1 MKDNN
6 MLRGGQLL
14 AKSFKEKGIEHVF
27 TLAGGF
33 CNPALEGFM
42 NHQIPVIN
50 CPHEQIAGH
59 LADGHTRL
67 SRKPSVCLVGP
78 EGFANA
84 IPAMMEAW
92 GERSPVI
99 FVTGSST
106 LKKQGAGGFKEIDDV
121 SIARPLTKYSASITD
136 GNRIPEFVDRAWRIA
151 TSGYPG
157 PVHLSMPVDIMF
169 SSFDESASDM
179 ERPFTRKE
187 PKTYKAW
194 PEPSAL
200 NEIIGIIKSSKKPI
214 IIGGH
219 GIWWSKNEDLLKQVG
234 DEIKIPIFNVPYHQK
249 LLNENCKAFL
259 GLADVHQYHPS
270 KFAFNES
277 DCIIMVGGRLD
288 NQMNF
293 GNPPLFPASSRLIC
307 VNGSHEEI
315 EFNRAAD
322 HLLLSDPGAFFE
334 GLLKSHNRDKFSL
347 EKDWLAKNIGERKK
361 WVTASLNNLVE
372 TTNYPAWSGGKIHPL
387 ELSLSV
393 QKCMTDED
401 ILVFDGGNTH
411 FWSEIAVNIMASNGL
426 ALSQIM
432 HPGSY
437 SMLGVGVSFA
447 LSAKRLNK
455 EKTIVLISGDGAFLS
470 GGLSIETAFQ
480 ENLPI
485 VIIIDNNGGLDCI
498 SQQQERLFKDG
509 SHFATDFRDIP
520 FHGMF
525 EGMGGYGELVT
536 HKDEIQ
542 GAVRRAID
550 SGKPAC
556 VNVKT
561 KGVISPIVAATSDKR
576 DKASIE

>member
-1 MKDNN
+1 MKDQKS
-6 MLRGGQLL
+6 LRGGQLL
-14 AKSFKEKGIEHVF
+14 AKCLKEKGVDHVF

-42 NHQIPVIN
+42 NYQMPVVN

-67 SRKPSVCLVGP
+67 TRKPTVCIVGP

-99 FVTGSST
+99 FITGSST

-121 SIARPLTKYSASITD
+121 SIAEPLTKYSASITD
-136 GNRIPEFVDRAWRIA
+136 GTRISEFVDRAWRIA

-169 SSFDESASDM
+169 SSFTEENSLA
-179 ERPFTRKE
+179 ERPYSSKAPESFR
-187 PKTYKAW
+187 AW
-194 PEPSAL
+194 PEPKAL
-200 NEIIGIIKSSKKPI
+200 ERTLEIIKNSRKPI

-219 GIWWSKNEDLLKQVG
+219 GVWWSKTEHLLKIIG

-249 LLNENCKAFL
+249 LLNEDCEAFL

-277 DCIIMVGGRLD
+277 DCILMVGGKLD

-293 GNPPLFPASSRLIC
+293 GNPPLFPSDTKLIC

-315 EFNRAAD
+315 EFNRSAD

-334 GLLKSHNRDKFSL
+334 SLLDLKHTNQWSYDPVWLDTNLKER
-347 EKDWLAKNIGERKK
+347 EKWISASITDLKK
-361 WVTASLNNLVE
+361 
-372 TTNYPAWSGGKIHPL
+372 TTDSPAWSGGKIHPL
-387 ELSLSV
+387 QLSLSV
-393 QKCMTDED
+393 QNVMKNDD

-411 FWSEIAVNIMASNGL
+411 FWSEIAVNIAGKNGL
-426 ALSQIM
+426 SLHQIM

-447 LSAKRLNK
+447 LSAKSLNPSR
-455 EKTIVLISGDGAFLS
+455 TVVLISGDGAFLS
-470 GGLSIETAFQ
+470 GGLSIEAAFQ

-485 VIIIDNNGGLDCI
+485 VVIVDNNGGLDCI

-520 FHGMF
+520 FHGLF
-525 EGMGGYGELVT
+525 TGMGGHGELVT
-536 HKDEIQ
+536 HKDEIE
-542 GAVRRAID
+542 GAVKRAIE